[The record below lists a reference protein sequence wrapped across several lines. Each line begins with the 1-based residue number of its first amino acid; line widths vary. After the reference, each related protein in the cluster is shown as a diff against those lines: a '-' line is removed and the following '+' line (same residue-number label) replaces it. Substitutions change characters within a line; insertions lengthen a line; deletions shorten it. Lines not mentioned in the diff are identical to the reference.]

1 MKINDNIA
9 EDSRY
14 LLIKRKIHHELSS
27 IKVHYNRLWIPVDFK
42 RFNINRLHRT
52 FNVERKPSRGNNA
65 LSIINESRPRF
76 LC

>member
-27 IKVHYNRLWIPVDFK
+27 IKVHYNIQTR
-42 RFNINRLHRT
+42 NIVSSQSFMDT
-52 FNVERKPSRGNNA
+52 SWFQT
-65 LSIINESRPRF
+65 I
-76 LC
+76 